1 METFCLLPP
10 EIQVLTLYFL
20 ENEAL
25 DRLFELSSLLRDGPV
40 DSPYLMLQHQALWA
54 KYYRTNLVML
64 NSEEF
69 QKFSLEELEYLVEN
83 DLIISP
89 SEITVVLF
97 DFTDYTNSVSFL
109 YTMFRKYFPQLK
121 RFTRNFSVQLLL
133 VESVPVENTLL
144 KLLFEPLCSSE
155 YNVNWFTIKYHPGM
169 GKKARDPGSL
179 RFQPKELLQ
188 PGNEIAITNLQLHLF
203 NSTHLL
209 KHLVDESGCFYCS
222 NLKSLDLSFNNIT
235 DHILE
240 TLRLPALLEH
250 LNLSN
255 NLLKIVT
262 NRTFKFHHLNN
273 LKSLNLSNNNI
284 MKLELHDHQSTE
296 HDSHYALE
304 QINLAGNL
312 LTGYRCLSE
321 CNLFRE
327 VRYIDLSK
335 NLIENLTPFPFLAV
349 MIDVSG
355 NYFALHGHQMV
366 GVFPRGLR
374 KLCVSA
380 AMPTDQCYGEFARFL
395 ILEAELWNLVELQ
408 ICGVNRELP
417 REVL

>member
-1 METFCLLPP
+1 
-10 EIQVLTLYFL
+10 
-20 ENEAL
+20 
-25 DRLFELSSLLRDGPV
+25 
-40 DSPYLMLQHQALWA
+40 
-54 KYYRTNLVML
+54 
-64 NSEEF
+64 
-69 QKFSLEELEYLVEN
+69 
-83 DLIISP
+83 
-89 SEITVVLF
+89 
-97 DFTDYTNSVSFL
+97 
-109 YTMFRKYFPQLK
+109 
-121 RFTRNFSVQLLL
+121 
-133 VESVPVENTLL
+133 
-144 KLLFEPLCSSE
+144 
-155 YNVNWFTIKYHPGM
+155 
-169 GKKARDPGSL
+169 
-179 RFQPKELLQ
+179 
-188 PGNEIAITNLQLHLF
+188 
-203 NSTHLL
+203 
-209 KHLVDESGCFYCS
+209 
-222 NLKSLDLSFNNIT
+222 
-235 DHILE
+235 
-240 TLRLPALLEH
+240 
-250 LNLSN
+250 
-255 NLLKIVT
+255 
-262 NRTFKFHHLNN
+262 
-273 LKSLNLSNNNI
+273 